1 LTSDDE
7 EAVRKLFTV
16 EVLDYLEKL
25 RDYKI
30 EVNDRFILIFKDQ
43 KILSVK
49 EVDDLIAFSR
59 GILSIF
65 AKNLKK

>member
-16 EVLDYLEKL
+16 EALDYLEML

>member
-16 EVLDYLEKL
+16 EALDYLEKL